1 MVTPS
6 SMFPIFRNISD
17 ISVVKSEKAYK
28 KKKPSANGAEGFTI
42 LDKLLRFRNLQSL
55 ECVGKE

>member
-1 MVTPS
+1 M
-6 SMFPIFRNISD
+6 
-17 ISVVKSEKAYK
+17 KKAFC
-28 KKKPSANGAEGFTI
+28 NGAEGFTV

>member
-6 SMFPIFRNISD
+6 SKFPIFRNISD
-17 ISVVKSEKAYK
+17 ISVVKSENALK

-42 LDKLLRFRNLQSL
+42 IDKTA
-55 ECVGKE
+55 EI